1 MVGRLCA
8 MAPVQL
14 HSPLARAVVPVLA
27 GIGFF
32 AVLGLVL
39 WGIAALM
46 AGEQEATT
54 TFTPDRLE
62 VGDVQRWAG
71 SIDADGPI
79 IFAGLGTTRGE
90 RTLVLDHDGDD
101 PERGWRVYYAHP
113 ADRGPGCPVEQ
124 VEGTDDFVDCE
135 GRTLDVTQLA
145 PPTNGEFPVVED
157 RTRLYI
163 DLGELSGPSSPSG

>member
-1 MVGRLCA
+1 MR
-8 MAPVQL
+8 PIQL
-14 HSPLARAVVPVLA
+14 RSPLARAVVPVLA

-46 AGEQEATT
+46 AGQQEATT

-62 VGDVQRWAG
+62 VGNVVRWAG
-71 SIDADGPI
+71 SIDDEGPI
-79 IFAGLGTTRGE
+79 IFAGLGTVTGE

-101 PERGWRVYYAHP
+101 PERGWRVYYAYP
-113 ADRGPGCPVEQ
+113 ADRGPDCPVEQ
-124 VEGTDDFVDCE
+124 ITGTDRFVDCD
-135 GRTLDVTQLA
+135 GRTIAVSELA

-157 RTRLYI
+157 RTRLFI
-163 DLGELSGPSSPSG
+163 DLGGRTDAP